1 MSLLKFE
8 VAIIAD
14 AALQCVAANR
24 TIFKVKLS
32 KSPQKLSTLPEFA
45 LGDADKALLSLLQS
59 DARTPVA
66 QLARELGVA
75 RATVQER
82 IRRMEEK
89 GIIDG
94 YTVRLG
100 TKLTH
105 AGVHAH
111 TLVRASPKGLDAM
124 YTALRKMSEVQAVA
138 ALSGEFDALVTLHA
152 ATTTQLDDALDALG
166 RIPGIERT
174 QTSIL
179 LSIKFQR

>member
-1 MSLLKFE
+1 M
-8 VAIIAD
+8 
-14 AALQCVAANR
+14 
-24 TIFKVKLS
+24 S
-32 KSPQKLSTLPEFA
+32 KSPNKTSNASDFVLNS
-45 LGDADKALLSLLQS
+45 ADKALLSLLQR

-82 IRRMEEK
+82 IRRLEEK

-100 TKLTH
+100 TILTH

-124 YTALRKMSEVQAVA
+124 YAALRKMSEVQAVA

-152 ATTTQLDDALDALG
+152 ATTMQLDDALDALG

-179 LSIKFQR
+179 LSVKFQR

>member
-1 MSLLKFE
+1 MS
-8 VAIIAD
+8 
-14 AALQCVAANR
+14 
-24 TIFKVKLS
+24 KLPS
-32 KSPQKLSTLPEFA
+32 KSSKSLDFA
-45 LGDADKALLSLLQS
+45 LSAADNALLSLLQR

-66 QLARELGVA
+66 QLARELNVA

-82 IRRMEEK
+82 IRRLEEK

-100 TKLTH
+100 TRITQ

-111 TLVRASPKGLDAM
+111 TLVRANPKGLDNM
-124 YTALRKMSEVQAVA
+124 YTSLRKMTEVQAVA

-166 RIPGIERT
+166 RLPGIERT